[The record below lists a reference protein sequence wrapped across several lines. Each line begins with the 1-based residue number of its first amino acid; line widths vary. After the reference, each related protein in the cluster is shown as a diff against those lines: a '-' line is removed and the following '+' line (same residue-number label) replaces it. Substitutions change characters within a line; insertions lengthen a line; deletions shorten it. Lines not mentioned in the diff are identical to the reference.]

1 MKFWFWSRTSCLC
14 VKELNLLD
22 HLPPAPISRSQ
33 KIYNIVDLIIL
44 VSFVVDQVY
53 YLTSSVFSRL
63 FIPFFRFFIYLLL
76 NCMSR
81 REIVVIGWKECDL
94 SIQVQNSGLS
104 PTSYVT
110 RHVTFQF
117 REFPTDKNE
126 DVLEQRYLDVLSQ
139 GQKHPIVIS
148 FQQRSAQQC
157 YCSHR
162 LTCGCGQAEVG
173 LDLWLGV

>member
-1 MKFWFWSRTSCLC
+1 
-14 VKELNLLD
+14 
-22 HLPPAPISRSQ
+22 
-33 KIYNIVDLIIL
+33 
-44 VSFVVDQVY
+44 
-53 YLTSSVFSRL
+53 
-63 FIPFFRFFIYLLL
+63 
-76 NCMSR
+76 
-81 REIVVIGWKECDL
+81 
-94 SIQVQNSGLS
+94 
-104 PTSYVT
+104 VT